1 MIVGFV
7 VTDYKGHQK
16 DAVEYIKKVC
26 ILEDPDIAQ
35 NIVDAGPGVNI
46 FSRVITI
53 EDLAK
58 QPFETSLI
66 ETTEGKVMIVSI
78 VNFPLEFIYR
88 DRVVRLKP
96 AEYINVDP
104 DEEPHFSALIKLGVV
119 KTIK

>member
-26 ILEDPDIAQ
+26 ILEDQSIAQ

-46 FSRVITI
+46 FSRVVTT

-58 QPFETSLI
+58 QPFSTSVI
-66 ETTEGKVMIVSI
+66 ETVEGKVMLVSI

-88 DRVVRLKP
+88 DKVTRLKP
-96 AEYINVDP
+96 AEYINIDP
-104 DEEPHFSALIKLGVV
+104 DEEFYFYDLIKLGVV
-119 KTIK
+119 KTIV